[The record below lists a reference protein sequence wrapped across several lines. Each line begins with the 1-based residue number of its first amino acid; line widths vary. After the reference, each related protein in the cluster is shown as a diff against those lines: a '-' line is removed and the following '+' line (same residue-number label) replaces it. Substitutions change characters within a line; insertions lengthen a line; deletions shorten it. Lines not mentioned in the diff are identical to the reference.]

1 MTSAVDHIAALR
13 QRPGFLDLE
22 ARRGMDYH
30 RRRPQSVEHTSP
42 RREAVIRIGNVTRFT
57 DFAEQLEPEADAD
70 RVHALVVEAMEALRV
85 AMRDVRRTMPR
96 AIRAEGITYV
106 HR

>member
-1 MTSAVDHIAALR
+1 
-13 QRPGFLDLE
+13 
-22 ARRGMDYH
+22 
-30 RRRPQSVEHTSP
+30 
-42 RREAVIRIGNVTRFT
+42 
-57 DFAEQLEPEADAD
+57 
-70 RVHALVVEAMEALRV
+70 MEALRV